1 MLVNILVPLS
11 VGNSV
16 VLQNGMGEMW
26 GKKSWIHWREGN
38 FGVTYPHQKTRW
50 NDLGTFCL
58 GQFWQKPGKEE
69 NDFWI
74 KLKFV
79 VVSQLL
85 AKEPNRFSML
95 LPAIYLGARV
105 IHRYSNF
112 LGGVRSEVKG
122 SRSEWVAGS
131 GGLPLRAVKI
141 PKILTLLK
149 SNSESSGKEGVGR
162 QNIPFGKAYFQG
174 PFCWFQGV

>member
-58 GQFWQKPGKEE
+58 GQFWQKLGKEE
-69 NDFWI
+69 TDFWI

-149 SNSESSGKEGVGR
+149 SNSENPWKRRGWKTKYSLLGR
-162 QNIPFGKAYFQG
+162 LIFRGL
-174 PFCWFQGV
+174 FC